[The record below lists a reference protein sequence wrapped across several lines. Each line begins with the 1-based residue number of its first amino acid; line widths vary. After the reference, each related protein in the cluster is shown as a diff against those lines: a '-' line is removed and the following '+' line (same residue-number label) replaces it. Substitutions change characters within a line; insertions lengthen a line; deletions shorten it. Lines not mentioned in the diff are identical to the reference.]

1 MIHRGMRAL
10 LALVLL
16 CCVVALEWWS
26 QLDYSLG
33 IFYLFA
39 IVVLATVATRL
50 QIVAAAVACAFIRGL
65 FHSGLSPI
73 ETSLRFAMAVFA
85 YAGIGLLIVE
95 MSRGRRNLHA
105 AYTRLHLEQRLRS
118 DAERRLAMLV
128 DSSPA
133 GILTLDARARVVAAN
148 RAAHVML
155 GYRLPDGL
163 IGQDVSEQVPLFSG
177 ALTLRQPLR
186 TGSAGWARR
195 RGGAAFPVATWF
207 STYQDAGAQ
216 YLAGILVDTSEEVRE
231 REQESFRQILDYNRL
246 FAGAVSHEIRNLCSA
261 IRVVTSN
268 LDRKKE
274 LREDADFRALTSLVE
289 SLAAISAFQL
299 DSTRRPEVTTISLS
313 GVLEQLRVVIEPDW
327 SEADAQLD
335 FQPGESDLQVLADPH
350 ELLQTLLNLTQNA
363 LRAVQ
368 DPRCAAP
375 RLTIAITAEP
385 ERALVH
391 VIDSGPGVADPA
403 SLFKPFGAGAGKTG
417 LGLFIART
425 LVRSFD
431 GDVVYVPTAE
441 GCRFDVI
448 LLRGALSDAP
458 REKELAA

>member
-33 IFYLFA
+33 IFYLFG

-163 IGQDVSEQVPLFSG
+163 IASELSRK
-177 ALTLRQPLR
+177 TLRRIKWTRPSRHIFHPRLYHR
-186 TGSAGWARR
+186 GRPGPAARQLI
-195 RGGAAFPVATWF
+195 AA
-207 STYQDAGAQ
+207 
-216 YLAGILVDTSEEVRE
+216 LASSR
-231 REQESFRQILDYNRL
+231 
-246 FAGAVSHEIRNLCSA
+246 
-261 IRVVTSN
+261 
-268 LDRKKE
+268 
-274 LREDADFRALTSLVE
+274 RAL
-289 SLAAISAFQL
+289 
-299 DSTRRPEVTTISLS
+299 
-313 GVLEQLRVVIEPDW
+313 
-327 SEADAQLD
+327 
-335 FQPGESDLQVLADPH
+335 
-350 ELLQTLLNLTQNA
+350 
-363 LRAVQ
+363 
-368 DPRCAAP
+368 
-375 RLTIAITAEP
+375 
-385 ERALVH
+385 
-391 VIDSGPGVADPA
+391 
-403 SLFKPFGAGAGKTG
+403 
-417 LGLFIART
+417 
-425 LVRSFD
+425 
-431 GDVVYVPTAE
+431 
-441 GCRFDVI
+441 
-448 LLRGALSDAP
+448 
-458 REKELAA
+458 